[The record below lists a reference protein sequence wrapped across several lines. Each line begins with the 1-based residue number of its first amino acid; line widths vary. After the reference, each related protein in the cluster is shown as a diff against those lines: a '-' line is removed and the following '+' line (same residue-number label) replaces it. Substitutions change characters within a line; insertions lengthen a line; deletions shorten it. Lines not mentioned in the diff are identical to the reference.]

1 MISQKAKYALRALVA
16 LARAPRGEPV
26 LISDIAERQSI
37 PKKFL
42 EQILLDLKHQ
52 GIVASRR
59 GKFGGY
65 QLLKAPEDITFG
77 SILRIVDGP
86 IAPLPCLSI
95 IAYQRCED
103 CGEEGEC
110 EIRRIFAEVA
120 TATRAILDSRTL
132 ADSLEDDD
140 PVDVTA
146 TRRRAVSAS

>member
-77 SILRIVDGP
+77 SILSEEQYRAAGEDAVD
-86 IAPLPCLSI
+86 PLSHIDPALI
-95 IAYQRCED
+95 D
-103 CGEEGEC
+103 
-110 EIRRIFAEVA
+110 
-120 TATRAILDSRTL
+120 ILQEL
-132 ADSLEDDD
+132 
-140 PVDVTA
+140 
-146 TRRRAVSAS
+146 